1 MDFFSVIS
9 CSVCIFPIS
18 LHLITSTDELS
29 GDKWI
34 LTSSWPYD
42 VASQK
47 SFEFGWRLYRLDK
60 PKKEKLLFWV
70 FSIFTKTKKRKRKQR
85 RNMSISISKEQTDKR
100 WFFRFFV
107 FLEIGDDSRK
117 EKKNV
122 FCGCL
127 LDEIRNENLRMK
139 SLIDVNRQ
147 EKKHRQRGKT
157 DQRSFW
163 PSPLRNSSTFQP
175 VYSH

>member
-47 SFEFGWRLYRLDK
+47 SFEFGWRLHRLDK

-70 FSIFTKTKKRKRKQR
+70 FSIFTKNKKKKETKKEYVNLNLKR
-85 RNMSISISKEQTDKR
+85 TDGQEMV
-100 WFFRFFV
+100 FQIFCIFRDWWWQQ
-107 FLEIGDDSRK
+107 ER
-117 EKKNV
+117 KKNV

-127 LDEIRNENLRMK
+127 LDESRNENLRMK

-147 EKKHRQRGKT
+147 EEKHRQRGKT